1 MANVAAAFWRLPLA
15 KNIKGLKFMKKDYKD
30 IYIQLLQFAEE
41 DIVTLSLGAAGEFDQ
56 NNPDRDVMG
65 DDIFD

>member
-1 MANVAAAFWRLPLA
+1 
-15 KNIKGLKFMKKDYKD
+15 MKKDYKD

-41 DIVTLSLGAAGEFDQ
+41 DIVTLSLGAAGEFDP
-56 NNPDRDVMG
+56 NNPDQDLTS